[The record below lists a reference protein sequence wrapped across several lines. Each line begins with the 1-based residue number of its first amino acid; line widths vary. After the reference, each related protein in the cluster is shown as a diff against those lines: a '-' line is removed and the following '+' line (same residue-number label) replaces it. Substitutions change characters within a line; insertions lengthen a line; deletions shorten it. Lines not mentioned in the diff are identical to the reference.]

1 LKTKSGLFF
10 LILFVISCSKNEDVI
25 KELPVT
31 CKYLKKYALPGESHK
46 NISQFDTFS
55 ATLILNYTKNK
66 IEFKTN
72 SAHDEYRMQVDSF
85 FERTITIDAIKHEAI
100 RFGKFSDSSIE
111 LTRYRKIFP
120 DGVIV
125 LIDSI
130 KCIAY

>member
-1 LKTKSGLFF
+1 LKTKSYLFF
-10 LILFVISCSKNEDVI
+10 LILFFTSCSKENEVI
-25 KELPVT
+25 KEVPVT

-46 NISQFDTFS
+46 NISQFDTFP
-55 ATLILNYTKNK
+55 ATLILNYTTNK

-72 SAHDEYRMQVDSF
+72 SAHDEYRMNADSF

-111 LTRYRKIFP
+111 LTRYRKFSP
-120 DGVIV
+120 DGIIV